1 MSEHLCTCGTVMF
14 YDQEN
19 DQHVCFPC
27 AHKEAVRLHE
37 VEVARDAIVDAA
49 DKSCAAYTRSQFP
62 LESAWDGLL
71 AAVDAWRKLK
81 GM

>member
-1 MSEHLCTCGTVMF
+1 MF

-37 VEVARDAIVDAA
+37 VEVARAAIVDAA
-49 DKSCAAYTRSQFP
+49 DKHFDYLPETVRR
-62 LESAWDGLL
+62 
-71 AAVDAWRKLK
+71 AVDHWRNLK
-81 GM
+81 GGA